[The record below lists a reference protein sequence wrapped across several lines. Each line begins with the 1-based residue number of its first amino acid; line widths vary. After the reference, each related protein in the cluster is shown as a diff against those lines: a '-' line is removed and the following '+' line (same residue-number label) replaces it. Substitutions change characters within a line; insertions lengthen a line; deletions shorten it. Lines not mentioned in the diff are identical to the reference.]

1 MTAVSG
7 AMAVFRRELRAYFYS
22 PLAYVIL
29 TFFVLVHGY
38 YFSLIVAYLSDPR
51 FPGGKPLE
59 LFFGQ
64 TIFTWLVL
72 IFAGTF
78 LTMRL
83 ISEEL
88 RQGTIETL
96 MTAPISEAQVVAG
109 KYFAALTFYLFLW
122 APTLVYVGI
131 VRYFTPVDWGPI
143 AASYVGIVGIGALFL
158 SVGLFASAT
167 SKNQI
172 VAAIASFFG
181 LMVLFSAGLMENLAN
196 GETAKKLFGY
206 VNLWQHMDDFAK
218 GIVDTRRLVYYFSFA
233 ALFLFLTARA
243 LEAKK
248 WR

>member
-1 MTAVSG
+1 MSG
-7 AMAVFRRELRAYFYS
+7 ALAVLRRELKAYFFS
-22 PLAYVIL
+22 PLAYVVL
-29 TFFVLVHGY
+29 TFFLLVNGY
-38 YFSLIVAYLSDPR
+38 QFALIVAYLSDPR

-72 IFAGTF
+72 IFAGVF

-96 MTAPISEAQVVAG
+96 MTAPVSEAQVVLG
-109 KYFAALTFYLFLW
+109 KYFAALVFYLFLW
-122 APTLVYVGI
+122 APTLFYVAVI
-131 VRYFTPVDWGPI
+131 RYFTPVDWGPI
-143 AASYVGIVGIGALFL
+143 ASSYLGIVGIGALFL
-158 SVGLFASAT
+158 AVGLFASAA

-172 VAAIASFFG
+172 VVAIASFFG
-181 LMVLFSAGLMENLAN
+181 LLVLFSAGLMENLAN
-196 GETAKKLFGY
+196 GETAKKFFGH

-218 GIVDTRRLVYYFSFA
+218 GIVDTRRLVYYVSAA

>member
-1 MTAVSG
+1 MSG
-7 AMAVFRRELRAYFYS
+7 ALAVFRRELKAYFYS

-29 TFFVLVHGY
+29 TFFLLVHGY

-96 MTAPISEAQVVAG
+96 MTAPVSETQVVLG
-109 KYFAALTFYLFLW
+109 KYFAALGFYLFLW

-131 VRYFTPVDWGPI
+131 IRYFTPVDWGPI
-143 AASYVGIVGIGALFL
+143 AASYLGLFGIGALFL
-158 SVGLFASAT
+158 AVGLFASST

-172 VAAIASFFG
+172 VSAIVTFFC
-181 LMVLFSAGLMENLAN
+181 LLVLFSCGLMENLVN
-196 GETAKKLFGY
+196 GETAKRVLGHL
-206 VNLWQHMDDFAK
+206 NLWQHMDDFAK
-218 GIVDTRRLVYYFSFA
+218 GIVDTRRLVYYATVSG
-233 ALFLFLTARA
+233 LFLFLSTRA
-243 LEAKK
+243 LAAKK

>member
-1 MTAVSG
+1 MSG
-7 AMAVFRRELRAYFYS
+7 ALAVLRRELKAYFYS

-29 TFFVLVHGY
+29 TFFLLVHGY
-38 YFSLIVAYLSDPR
+38 YFSLIVAYLTDPR

-96 MTAPISEAQVVAG
+96 MTAPISEAQVVLG
-109 KYFAALTFYLFLW
+109 KYFAALAFYLFLW
-122 APTLVYVGI
+122 APTLLYVAI

-143 AASYVGIVGIGALFL
+143 AASYVGIAGIGALFL
-158 SVGLFASAT
+158 AVGLFASAT

-172 VAAIASFFG
+172 VSAIASFFG
-181 LMVLFSAGLMENLAN
+181 LLVLFSAGLMENLAN
-196 GETAKKLFGY
+196 GETAKKLFGH

-218 GIVDTRRLVYYFSFA
+218 GIIDTRHVVYYLSFISMG
-233 ALFLFLTARA
+233 LFLTMKSVDSER
-243 LEAKK
+243 
-248 WR
+248 WRG

>member
-1 MTAVSG
+1 MRGFTAVL
-7 AMAVFRRELRAYFYS
+7 RRELKAYFYS
-22 PLAYVIL
+22 PLAYVVL
-29 TFFVLVHGY
+29 TFFLLVQGY
-38 YFSLIVAYLSDPR
+38 YFSVIVAYLTDPR
-51 FPGGKPLE
+51 FPAGKPLE

-88 RQGTIETL
+88 RSGTIETL
-96 MTAPISEAQVVAG
+96 MTAPVSETQVVLG
-109 KYFAALTFYLFLW
+109 KYAASLAFYLFLW
-122 APTLVYVGI
+122 APTVAYVAI

-143 AASYVGIVGIGALFL
+143 ASSYLGIVGIGALFL
-158 SVGLFASAT
+158 SVGIFASAT

-172 VAAIASFFG
+172 VAAIASFFFV
-181 LMVLFSAGLMENLAN
+181 LVLFSIGLLENLVN
-196 GETAKKLFGY
+196 GETAKKVFGY

-218 GIVDTRRLVYYFSFA
+218 GIVDTRRLVYYASGA
-233 ALFLFLTARA
+233 AFFLFLTTRA
-243 LEAKK
+243 LAAKK